1 MDEVRSLLL
10 WLKNLLDSI
19 RTTVK
24 FGDLNQKQLD
34 MIYASIKSCGDLN
47 KKPRKRLE
55 KAKREVPEVTF
66 ISRIEDQG
74 RRALYPFQRATL
86 LRLVESVEAY
96 RTRLQM
102 VISLLNLNTTNKG
115 LELTKQ
121 IDSKVTSMSE
131 AVRSINIEERE
142 SVQRQDWQRV
152 LNWLN
157 PVDQREIFAASAR
170 KHKSGTGNW
179 SLIGDPFI
187 RWKTES
193 GKLL

>member
-102 VISLLNLNTTNKG
+102 VISLLNLSVTRSF
-115 LELTKQ
+115 LSSLQSPLTRLGTLQ
-121 IDSKVTSMSE
+121 TRAWSSQSK
-131 AVRSINIEERE
+131 
-142 SVQRQDWQRV
+142 
-152 LNWLN
+152 
-157 PVDQREIFAASAR
+157 
-170 KHKSGTGNW
+170 
-179 SLIGDPFI
+179 
-187 RWKTES
+187 
-193 GKLL
+193 